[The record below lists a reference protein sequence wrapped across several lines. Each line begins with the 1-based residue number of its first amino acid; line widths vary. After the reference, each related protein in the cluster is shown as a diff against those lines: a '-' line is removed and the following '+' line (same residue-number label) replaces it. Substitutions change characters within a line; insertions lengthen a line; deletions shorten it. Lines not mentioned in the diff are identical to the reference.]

1 MKNVK
6 EPKTFNEQIEILK
19 SRGLIIENEEE
30 AKFILSNIN
39 YYRFT
44 AYLITFK
51 EGNNSNNL
59 FIKHHNEKYDGKL
72 PIWVATE
79 IMSFGMISKL
89 YANLLP
95 KDKGYIKNNL
105 CNVNPKLVTQW
116 LQALTIIRNQCAHY
130 GRIYNNTFPNIKI
143 KKDDQCFNL
152 SKNRIFSNILAMKY
166 LVLDES
172 IWNKFFTSLQ
182 QLINN
187 YERYIDLEL
196 IGFPE
201 KWIQI
206 LAK

>member
-1 MKNVK
+1 MEK
-6 EPKTFNEQIEILK
+6 EK
-19 SRGLIIENEEE
+19 R
-30 AKFILSNIN
+30 
-39 YYRFT
+39 
-44 AYLITFK
+44 
-51 EGNNSNNL
+51 NNSNNL

-116 LQALTIIRNQCAHY
+116 LQALTIIRKQCAHY